1 MLLRLALLFSIVMV
15 LFDVVMASFA
25 KAASIDYSQFV
36 LLSVFLYVGAG
47 ILAGRKIRN
56 WFALLSIVIAA
67 VVEAVLGGYLAALI
81 GPGAQAPGMS
91 DAYYYG
97 TAVFAVLL
105 NVILGAIG
113 VAVGIRVGR
122 SQRRAT

>member
-1 MLLRLALLFSIVMV
+1 MLRLALLFSIVMV
-15 LFDVVMASFA
+15 LFDVAAATFA
-25 KAASIDYSQFV
+25 KATSVDYGQFV
-36 LLSVFLYVGAG
+36 LLSVFLYIGAG

-56 WFALLSIVIAA
+56 WFAMFSIIIGA
-67 VVEAVLGGYLAALI
+67 VVEALLGGYLAALI

-105 NVILGAIG
+105 NVVMGAIG

-122 SQRRAT
+122 AQRRPV